1 LLELSRIA
9 AFEIRVFFSTANKG
23 MMISGSLIFVVL
35 QIKVC
40 CRLTGAKNTFVFAF
54 S

>member
-1 LLELSRIA
+1 MLEISRSA
-9 AFEIRVFFSTANKG
+9 AFEIHVFFSTASKG
-23 MMISGSLIFVVL
+23 MMVSGSLIFVVL

-40 CRLTGAKNTFVFAF
+40 CQLAGAKNTFVFVF